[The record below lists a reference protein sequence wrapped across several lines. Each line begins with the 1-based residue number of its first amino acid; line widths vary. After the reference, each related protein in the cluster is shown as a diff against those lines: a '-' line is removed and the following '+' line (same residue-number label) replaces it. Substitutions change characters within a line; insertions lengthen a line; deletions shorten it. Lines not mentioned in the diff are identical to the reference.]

1 MQPPN
6 AIHAGSISWTRDV
19 PVNQVCD
26 VLVVGGGMSGVCA
39 ACAAATA
46 GASAIIVERFGV
58 LGGNGTAGG
67 VHGFC
72 GETMGQGHVFNE
84 IVAGL
89 ERFNAIAPYRPARS
103 IHLGARRFDHEILA
117 LVLQEVCL
125 RHGVVLM
132 LHTRF
137 IDAVRAGA
145 AVSHAI
151 VAGKSGIEAIRAHM
165 FVDCTGE
172 ADVVHAIGCE
182 TMRGRSSDGMQLPMS
197 LMFFTRL
204 ACWGRSRRAVPKD
217 FFPWQPFTS
226 RDDLPMTSFG
236 KCGPLGRSVKVKV
249 PSFDATS
256 TESMTRAELQG
267 RRKAMQVLEYYQRAR
282 HMPWELDHVASI
294 IGIREG
300 RRVVGD
306 YILTVDD
313 VRAGKEFDDAIAV
326 GSYPLDAHDP
336 GNDKRTYIL
345 PKDQLRVPG
354 YHIPLRSSIPRGMG
368 NLLVAG
374 RNLSADQLAMSSARV
389 MTTCAM
395 MGTAAGIAASL
406 CIKKGLTPLQLATAE
421 PAAVR
426 DIMAAGGAIF
436 DLTFYTPEKFLKKK

>member
-1 MQPPN
+1 MKRVHSDPSERIP
-6 AIHAGSISWTRDV
+6 WTKEV
-19 PVNQVCD
+19 PVKQDCD
-26 VLVVGGGMSGVCA
+26 VLVVGGGISGVCA
-39 ACAAATA
+39 ACAAANE
-46 GASAIIVERFGV
+46 GASAILVEHFGV

-72 GETMGQGHVFNE
+72 GETKGQGHVFDE

-89 ERFNAIAPYRPARS
+89 ERFNAIAPHRPARS

-145 AVSHAI
+145 AVSHAL
-151 VAGKSGIEAIRAHM
+151 VAGKSGIEAIRARM

-172 ADVVHAIGCE
+172 ADVVQAIGCE
-182 TMRGRSSDGMQLPMS
+182 TMKGRPSDGMQLPMS

-204 ACWGRSRRAVPKD
+204 AGWGRSRRAVPRD
-217 FFPWQPFTS
+217 FFPWRPFAS

-236 KCGPLGRSVKVKV
+236 RCGLFGRSVKVKV

-256 TESMTRAELQG
+256 TESLTSAEVQG
-267 RRKAMQVLEYYQRAR
+267 RRKAMQVLEYYQRAW
-282 HMPWELDHVASI
+282 HKPWELDHVASI

-300 RRVVGD
+300 RRVVGE
-306 YILTVDD
+306 YVLTVDD
-313 VRAGKEFDDAIAV
+313 VRAGREFDDAVAV

-336 GNDKRTYIL
+336 GDDKRTYIL
-345 PKDQLRVPG
+345 PKDQLGVPG
-354 YHIPLRSSIPRGMG
+354 YHIPLRSLIPRGTA

-389 MTTCAM
+389 MATCAM
-395 MGTAAGIAASL
+395 MGTAAGITASM
-406 CIKKGLTPLQLATAE
+406 CIKKGLTPTELATAE

-426 DIMAAGGAIF
+426 EAMAAGGAIF
-436 DLTFYTPEKFLKKK
+436 DLAFYTPAQCKKKE